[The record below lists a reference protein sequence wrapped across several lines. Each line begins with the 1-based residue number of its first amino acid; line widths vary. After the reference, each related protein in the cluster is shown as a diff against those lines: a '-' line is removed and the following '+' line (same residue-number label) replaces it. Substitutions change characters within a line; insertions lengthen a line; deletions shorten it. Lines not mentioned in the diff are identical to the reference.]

1 VVTSRL
7 RHHLLIISAQMP
19 YPVRSGFQARVFNL
33 AIAAAAEHDVT
44 VLAYATPSATLPPEA
59 SLPRGLRLELVPH
72 VPPQGWA
79 KRVAQLR
86 CLATAT
92 PWTTSSV
99 TTPQLAEAA
108 RRIAR
113 EEHVS
118 VVMLESSALAGLPGP
133 GALPVILDEHNI
145 EYEVSQRLARG
156 ESSPVRR
163 VFHMLEARRV
173 RRVEQAAWRSVHT
186 TLVTSEREASLIR
199 ATHPDVRV
207 VVVPNGVD
215 VEAFAP
221 VPGIP
226 REPGLVVFNGVL
238 DYRPNLDAARWLVE
252 EVWPRVRSAVPTAR
266 LLIVG
271 RGSAA
276 DRRHLDRDG
285 VATTGEVPSVAALLG
300 RAAVVVVPVRM
311 GGGTR
316 LKVVEALAMSRPIVS
331 TTLGCEG
338 IDVID
343 GEHLLIADTPDD
355 IAMATVRILN
365 DERLGAQLGV
375 RGRALAVERYGWDV
389 AARGLLDTLRR
400 IPPKPGTSVADAPH
414 PILAPNQ

>member
-1 VVTSRL
+1 VTSG

-19 YPVRSGFQARVFNL
+19 YPVRSGFQARVLNL
-33 AIAAAAEHDVT
+33 ALAAAAEHDVT
-44 VLAYATPSATLPPEA
+44 VLAYDTPGATPPPEA
-59 SLPRGLRLELVPH
+59 SLPRGLRFETVPFA
-72 VPPQGWA
+72 PPQGWA

-86 CLATAT
+86 CIATAT
-92 PWTTSSV
+92 PWETSSV
-99 TTPQLAEAA
+99 MTPQLADAA

-118 VVMLESSALAGLPGP
+118 VVMLESSALAGLPVP
-133 GALPVILDEHNI
+133 DSLPVILDEHNI
-145 EYEVSQRLARG
+145 EYEVAHRLARG

-163 VFHMLEARRV
+163 VFHTLEARHV
-173 RRVEQAAWRSVHT
+173 RRVERAAWRSAHT
-186 TLVTSEREASLIR
+186 TLVTSDREASLIR
-199 ATHPDVRV
+199 AHCSDVPV
-207 VVVPNGVD
+207 AVVPNGVD

-221 VPGIP
+221 TLGIP
-226 REPGLVVFNGVL
+226 PEPGLVVFNGVL

-252 EVWPRVRSAVPTAR
+252 EVWPRVRSAAPAAR

-271 RGSAA
+271 RGRAA
-276 DRRHLDRDG
+276 DRRRLERDG

-300 RAAVVVVPVRM
+300 RATVIVVPVRM

-355 IAMATVRILN
+355 VAMATVRLLT

-375 RGRALAVERYGWDV
+375 RGRALAVERYTWDV

-400 IPPKPGTSVADAPH
+400 IPPAPPTAVASAPH
-414 PILAPNQ
+414 RMLAPNQ